1 MNNKIRVLFDTN
13 VLVYAHDES
22 ATHHRDSAELLALA
36 IENRIRGVLAGQN
49 IIELYRILTNSAAMK
64 GTPLSPLQANNLITA
79 SEAITLFYQQVS
91 LQKDLTFLV
100 NIPNEITETTFNKT
114 DNQEELV
121 ICENAEDMF
130 NKLGI

>member
-1 MNNKIRVLFDTN
+1 MSIIKADIEPQLK
-13 VLVYAHDES
+13 A
-22 ATHHRDSAELLALA
+22 SAEA
-36 IENRIRGVLAGQN
+36 IFK
-49 IIELYRILTNSAAMK
+49 ELGLT
-64 GTPLSPLQANNLITA
+64 T
-79 SEAITLFYQQVS
+79 SEAITLFFQQVS

-100 NIPNEITETTFNKT
+100 NIPNETTETTFNKT

>member
-1 MNNKIRVLFDTN
+1 MSIIKADI
-13 VLVYAHDES
+13 ES
-22 ATHHRDSAELLALA
+22 QLKASAEA
-36 IENRIRGVLAGQN
+36 IFK
-49 IIELYRILTNSAAMK
+49 ELGLT
-64 GTPLSPLQANNLITA
+64 T

-121 ICENAEDMF
+121 ICESADDMF
-130 NKLGI
+130 NKLSIYSWS